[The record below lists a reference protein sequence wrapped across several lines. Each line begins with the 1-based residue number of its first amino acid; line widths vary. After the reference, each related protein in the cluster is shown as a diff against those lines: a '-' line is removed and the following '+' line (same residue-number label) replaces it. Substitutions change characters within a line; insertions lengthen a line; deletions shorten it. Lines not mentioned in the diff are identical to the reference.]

1 IARRRGGHMS
11 AELTYF
17 IQEGVLV
24 GKVGERPFHILALSG
39 GGGGS
44 TKSSPAASTNN
55 PYMEGFR
62 TVAQTKHRPHAHGGP
77 IPPGRYAIKP
87 PAHDSHLGLS
97 AALLLERGNSMSRD
111 GFYIHGRGPH
121 GSDGGIVPLDRHQ
134 FLKLM
139 EALKGSSGGKL
150 RVIETM
156 GDTRFA

>member
-1 IARRRGGHMS
+1 MS

-62 TVAQTKHRPHAHGGP
+62 TVAQTKHRPHAHASGP
-77 IPPGRYAIKP
+77 SSFRACARVINCAR
-87 PAHDSHLGLS
+87 
-97 AALLLERGNSMSRD
+97 
-111 GFYIHGRGPH
+111 
-121 GSDGGIVPLDRHQ
+121 
-134 FLKLM
+134 
-139 EALKGSSGGKL
+139 SGG
-150 RVIETM
+150 
-156 GDTRFA
+156 GAGGCTRFSSQARSVFSRCGPM